1 LKQPNKE
8 QTEAIRHRDGP
19 MLVLAGPGTGKT
31 TVIAGRTAALVSDGV
46 PAGSILVVTFTRAAA
61 AEMRSRIRA
70 LLAERADGAAIG
82 TFHGIFYGMLKK
94 VYRIQS
100 GTVIGAG
107 ERNSLI
113 RALIA
118 QIYPDGLRESDLPEQ
133 VGREI
138 SLVKTGR
145 IRLSNYYSGALPDEI
160 FRKLAQSYAA
170 ELKKRKQIDFDDLI
184 LLCWQMLK
192 TRPEI
197 RKRWQNK
204 WKYILIDEFQDI
216 SPLQYEVMRMLALPE
231 NNLFIV
237 GDDDQSIYRF
247 RGANP
252 SIMLNF
258 NKDYPDAQMIALRK
272 NYRSTPEIV
281 WFASR
286 VIRSNRNRFDK
297 PIEAVRPSGRP
308 VRLRVFR
315 NLYEEAEFLARHIRK
330 KIDCGIDPDRIA
342 VLVRTNAGARHVIE
356 RFLSD
361 RIPFRALETIPC
373 IYDHWVA
380 RDILTYLEIANG
392 STSRAN
398 FLRICNRPL
407 RYLSREA
414 FTESDVSFEHLYNY
428 YREKEWMKKRIARFE
443 NDIRTI
449 RHLSPYGAICYIRKS
464 VGYDEYLANY
474 ADEHGMPAG
483 ALTDVLDEIAD
494 SARSCRSYAEWKTR
508 ISEYR
513 AELREMTDVVPE
525 HGVMI
530 STLHAAKGTEYDL
543 VYLIDANDGVIPHKK
558 AVLDVDIEEERRM
571 FYVGLTRARDELFIT
586 AVQNRYGKDTDLSPF
601 LSGFRIGGKDG
612 TLR

>member
-1 LKQPNKE
+1 MKRPNKE
-8 QTEAIRHRDGP
+8 QEQAIRHRKGP

-61 AEMRSRIRA
+61 AEMRGRIQA
-70 LLAERADGAAIG
+70 TLKERSNGIAIG
-82 TFHGIFYGMLKK
+82 TFHGIFYGMLKS
-94 VYRIQS
+94 VYRIGS
-100 GTVIGAG
+100 GTVIGAK
-107 ERNSLI
+107 ERRTLIASLI
-113 RALIA
+113 AR
-118 QIYPDGLRESDLPEQ
+118 IYPDGSRESDLPDQ
-133 VGREI
+133 AGREI
-138 SLVKTGR
+138 SLVKAGR
-145 IRLSNYYSGALPDEI
+145 IRLSNYYSSSLPDEV
-160 FRKLAQSYAA
+160 FRKLMRSYAD
-170 ELKKRKQIDFDDLI
+170 EMKKNRKIDFDDLI
-184 LLCWQMLK
+184 LLCWRMLK

-197 RKRWQNK
+197 LARWQKK
-204 WKYILIDEFQDI
+204 WTYILIDEFQDI

-258 NKDYPDAQMIALRK
+258 NRDYPDAGMIALRE
-272 NYRSTPEIV
+272 NYRSTPEILA
-281 WFASR
+281 FASR
-286 VIRSNRNRFDK
+286 VIGENRSRFPK
-297 PIEAVRPSGRP
+297 QPEAVRPSGRA
-308 VRLRVFR
+308 VNFRVFR
-315 NLYEEAEFLARHIRK
+315 NLYEEAEFLSRHVRK
-330 KIDCGIDPDRIA
+330 KMDCGADPDRIA
-342 VLVRTNAGARHVIE
+342 VLVRTNAGTRHVIE

-361 RIPFRALETIPC
+361 RVPFCAAETIPC
-373 IYDHWVA
+373 IYDHWAA

-392 STSRAN
+392 DMSRAN

-407 RYLSREA
+407 RYLSRDV
-414 FTESDVSFEHLYNY
+414 FTDREVSFDRLYDA
-428 YREKEWMKKRIARFE
+428 YRDREWMEKRIARLE

-464 VGYDEYLANY
+464 VGYDGYIESY
-474 ADEHGMPAG
+474 ADQHGVSAE

-494 SARSCRSYAEWKTR
+494 SAKSCRSYQEWKSQIETF
-508 ISEYR
+508 R
-513 AELREMTDVVPE
+513 AEIREASDRDPG

-543 VYLIDANDGVIPHKK
+543 VYLIDVNDGVIPYKK
-558 AVLDVDIEEERRM
+558 AVLDTDIEEERRM

-586 AVQNRYGKDTDLSPF
+586 AVQNRYGKKAELSPF
-601 LSGFRIGGKDG
+601 LAGIREGRADG

>member
-1 LKQPNKE
+1 MKQPNKE
-8 QTEAIRHRDGP
+8 QAEAIRHREGP

-31 TVIAGRTAALVSDGV
+31 TVIAGRCAALIGSGV

-70 LLAERADGAAIG
+70 VLGERADGAAIG

-107 ERNSLI
+107 ERRDLI
-113 RALIA
+113 RSLIA
-118 QIYPDGLRESDLPEQ
+118 QIYPDGLREPDLPEQ
-133 VGREI
+133 AGREI

-145 IRLSNYYSGALPDEI
+145 IRLSNYYSGALPDEV
-160 FRKLAQSYAA
+160 FRKLAGRYAE

-184 LLCWQMLK
+184 LLCWQMLRK
-192 TRPEI
+192 YPEI
-197 RKRWQNK
+197 LKRWQNK

-258 NKDYPDAQMIALRK
+258 GKDYPDAGMIALRK
-272 NYRSTPEIV
+272 NYRSTPEILD
-281 WFASR
+281 FASR
-286 VIRSNRNRFDK
+286 VISGNHSRFAK
-297 PIEAVRPSGRP
+297 QIEAVRPSGKP
-308 VRLRVFR
+308 VGFR
-315 NLYEEAEFLARHIRK
+315 MFRDLFEEADFLSRHIRK

-373 IYDHWVA
+373 IYDHWA
-380 RDILTYLEIANG
+380 AKDILTYLEIANG
-392 STSRAN
+392 GMTRAN

-414 FTESDVSFEHLYNY
+414 FAEREVSFGRLYDF
-428 YREKEWMKKRIARFE
+428 YRGKEWMQKRIARLE

-464 VGYDEYLANY
+464 VGYDDYIANY
-474 ADEHGMPAG
+474 ADDHGMPAG

-494 SARSCRSYAEWKTR
+494 SAKSCRYYAEWKTR
-508 ISEYR
+508 IEQFR
-513 AELREMTDVVPE
+513 MNLHEMTDTVPE

-543 VYLIDANDGVIPHKK
+543 VYLIDVNDEVIPHKK
-558 AVLDVDIEEERRM
+558 AVLDADIEEERRM
-571 FYVGLTRARDELFIT
+571 FYVGLTRARDELFIS
-586 AVQNRYGKDTDLSPF
+586 AVMNRYGKAAGLSPF
-601 LSGFRIGGKDG
+601 LSGIK
-612 TLR
+612 TAEK